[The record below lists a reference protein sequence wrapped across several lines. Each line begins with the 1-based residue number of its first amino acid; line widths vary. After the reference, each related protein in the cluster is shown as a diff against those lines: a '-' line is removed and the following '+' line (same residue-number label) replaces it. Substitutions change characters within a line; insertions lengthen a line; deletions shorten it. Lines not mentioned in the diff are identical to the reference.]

1 MRQPVL
7 AKLLSS
13 KSPVPPQVPHGVP
26 TTPGSRPRVYLDQVM
41 KNPMGENMV
50 ELNDL
55 EQHQIKEIFD
65 TFSDWEVIMNGEEFD
80 LGGGPS

>member
-1 MRQPVL
+1 MKRSKGTERPEKSNPPHAAAVPL
-7 AKLLSS
+7 ATGRGDWNISEVK
-13 KSPVPPQVPHGVP
+13 P
-26 TTPGSRPRVYLDQVM
+26 
-41 KNPMGENMV
+41 EMV

>member
-1 MRQPVL
+1 NTR
-7 AKLLSS
+7 K
-13 KSPVPPQVPHGVP
+13 P
-26 TTPGSRPRVYLDQVM
+26 TASLPRSGHE
-41 KNPMGENMV
+41 NPMGEDMV